1 MAIISDNKPLGPSK
15 QYPIASE
22 GVAAIVLADVVDVG
36 IEQTDNGPKPKVELY
51 WVVDEKDAEGN
62 YFVIKRKFTN
72 SLHEKSNLY
81 PIVVDLLGGV
91 APAPLPYD
99 LEQLIGRANMGVI
112 KHANGKG
119 NNADKKYANI
129 ASMLPL
135 KPGQAFTVPTGYI
148 RAKDG
153 GQYGRKR
160 ERNQQQA
167 SRTPAPSQSQQAT
180 AQAQQPANQQ
190 VADDDIPF

>member
-22 GVAAIVLADVVDVG
+22 GVAQIVLADVVDIG
-36 IEQTDNGPKPKVELY
+36 LEQTENGPKPKVELY
-51 WVVDEKDAEGN
+51 WVVDEKDPDGN

-81 PIVVDLLGGV
+81 PIVLDLLGGV
-91 APAPLPYD
+91 KPALPYD
-99 LEQLIGRANMGVI
+99 LEQLLGRANMGVI
-112 KHANGKG
+112 KHAKG
-119 NNADKKYANI
+119 RGDNADKTYANI

-135 KPGQAFTVPTGYI
+135 KPGQSFAIPPGYI
-148 RAKDG
+148 RVKDG

-190 VADDDIPF
+190 VVDDDIPF